1 MSGILWKGK
10 ENKIVR
16 MKLYIVA
23 FLLLLLSGCS
33 GKNETAFFPVI
44 DIEAAAGNCK
54 EVMLSRYC
62 SKIEYLP
69 LGSENEFPV
78 GERFFLFPQADGF
91 YIGESSN
98 SKCAYFGTDGKLKN
112 TIGSRGRAKGEYISI
127 LHAGADRYGN
137 IVISDF
143 DKLTLYDKNGELK
156 GILDLGLVR
165 SKTEE
170 NIQLYDFLPIG
181 DYYAFYG
188 MNPATSNA
196 QTVFV
201 DTLGY
206 VVMVYNPYPDE
217 KGTAY
222 VPMSGKRNTASAYL
236 YKDSLVVADSYSDTL
251 FRFDPQLNRIPA
263 FAVHYGKY
271 KMKSG
276 AERDGSI
283 TVNARNSMET
293 ESFVLLSLI
302 SWADLPFMAPD
313 NRVTSLVYD
322 KATGQATILPYSEVM
337 EQYCFTNDIDGGAPF
352 APDAVYGDKIYQVI
366 DAIHFI
372 ELSKEY
378 GSPEMKEIAKGLDEN
393 SNPVLVVATL
403 K

>member
-1 MSGILWKGK
+1 M
-10 ENKIVR
+10 
-16 MKLYIVA
+16 
-23 FLLLLLSGCS
+23 FLCL
-33 GKNETAFFPVI
+33 E
-44 DIEAAAGNCK
+44 
-54 EVMLSRYC
+54 
-62 SKIEYLP
+62 
-69 LGSENEFPV
+69 
-78 GERFFLFPQADGF
+78 
-91 YIGESSN
+91 
-98 SKCAYFGTDGKLKN
+98 
-112 TIGSRGRAKGEYISI
+112 
-127 LHAGADRYGN
+127 
-137 IVISDF
+137 
-143 DKLTLYDKNGELK
+143 
-156 GILDLGLVR
+156 
-165 SKTEE
+165 
-170 NIQLYDFLPIG
+170 
-181 DYYAFYG
+181 
-188 MNPATSNA
+188 
-196 QTVFV
+196 
-201 DTLGY
+201 
-206 VVMVYNPYPDE
+206 
-217 KGTAY
+217 
-222 VPMSGKRNTASAYL
+222 KRNTASAYL

-271 KMKSG
+271 KIKSG

-293 ESFVLLSLI
+293 DSFVLLSLI

-322 KATGQATILPYSEVM
+322 KATGQATILPYSEAM

-403 K
+403 E

>member
-1 MSGILWKGK
+1 MDIRRVIAG
-10 ENKIVR
+10 
-16 MKLYIVA
+16 VA
-23 FLLLLLSGCS
+23 ALCPLLLFSCG
-33 GKNETAFFPVI
+33 GEKNTASLPVI

-137 IVISDF
+137 MVISDF

-201 DTLGY
+201 DSLGY
-206 VVMVYNPYPDE
+206 VVMVYNPYLDE

-322 KATGQATILPYSEVM
+322 KATGQATILPYSEAM

-352 APDAVYGDKIYQVI
+352 APDAAYGDKIYQVI

-372 ELSKEY
+372 ELSEECN
-378 GSPEMKEIAKGLDEN
+378 SPEMKKIAKGLDEN

>member
-1 MSGILWKGK
+1 M
-10 ENKIVR
+10 
-16 MKLYIVA
+16 
-23 FLLLLLSGCS
+23 
-33 GKNETAFFPVI
+33 I

>member
-1 MSGILWKGK
+1 M
-10 ENKIVR
+10 
-16 MKLYIVA
+16 
-23 FLLLLLSGCS
+23 
-33 GKNETAFFPVI
+33 
-44 DIEAAAGNCK
+44 
-54 EVMLSRYC
+54 
-62 SKIEYLP
+62 
-69 LGSENEFPV
+69 
-78 GERFFLFPQADGF
+78 
-91 YIGESSN
+91 
-98 SKCAYFGTDGKLKN
+98 
-112 TIGSRGRAKGEYISI
+112 
-127 LHAGADRYGN
+127 HAGADRYGN
-137 IVISDF
+137 MVISDF

-156 GILDLGLVR
+156 GILDLGSVR
-165 SKTEE
+165 SKTDE

-201 DTLGY
+201 DTLGN

-293 ESFVLLSLI
+293 DSFVLLSLI

-322 KATGQATILPYSEVM
+322 KATGQATILPYSEAM

-403 K
+403 E